1 MPGESPGA
9 RCGDTPQLK
18 CKNPQL
24 MGDFSHTTSL
34 VDGQVTLETLVPRLA
49 HSSHAMHLS
58 LYQGTR
64 ILFLSRLVS
73 HPQHIDRLS
82 QM

>member
-1 MPGESPGA
+1 MIQANDREMMPGDSPGA

-34 VDGQVTLETLVPRLA
+34 VEGTNVTWPY
-49 HSSHAMHLS
+49 AMHPS
-58 LYQGTR
+58 LYQGTY

-73 HPQHIDRLS
+73 HFQPY
-82 QM
+82 